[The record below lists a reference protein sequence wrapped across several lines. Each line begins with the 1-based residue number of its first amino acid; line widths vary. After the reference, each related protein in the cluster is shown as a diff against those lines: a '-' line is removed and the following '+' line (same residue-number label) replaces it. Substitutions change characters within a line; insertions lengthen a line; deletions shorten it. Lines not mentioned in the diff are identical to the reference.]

1 MPRPLR
7 QVSQHTAATQE
18 RTTAGRPACATV
30 AGCSPILTE
39 CYPTP
44 PITTAVRE
52 ARARSR
58 QVSRHDAIDAGYRL
72 PFGEW
77 AGPAAPTAFRS
88 CPGQPTRTCLRTVQP
103 CSPARV
109 RDCVETA
116 AANMGGLDVLVT
128 GQVLHINGGWWFGT

>member
-52 ARARSR
+52 ARA
-58 QVSRHDAIDAGYRL
+58 HAIAQIPAGRL
-72 PFGEW
+72 
-77 AGPAAPTAFRS
+77 
-88 CPGQPTRTCLRTVQP
+88 GQPGDV
-103 CSPARV
+103 
-109 RDCVETA
+109 A
-116 AANMGGLDVLVT
+116 AAVAYLASPEASYVT
-128 GQVLHINGGWWFGT
+128 GQVLHINGGWWF